1 MIKDNQN
8 ATPGTA
14 PDQTAGAKG
23 AVLVIGGGIAGIQA
37 ALDLAEAGQK
47 VYLVESSPAIGGNMA
62 RLDKT
67 FPTNDCS
74 MCILSP
80 KIVECGRHLNIELIT
95 LGELRSLEGTA
106 GRFLARVL
114 RRARYVDPGKCTGCG
129 VCLEQCPVRYVPRF
143 RRRVPEPQLS
153 PEQSA
158 RVERLIARHG
168 RTQTALM
175 RVLQELNA
183 ELRYLPEN
191 VVRYLARAYGV
202 PTSLLYRI
210 GTFYTAFSFTPR
222 GRHLI
227 SVCTGTACHIKGAG
241 RLLDELRREL
251 QIDVGGTTTDQRFS
265 LESVRCLGCCSLA
278 PVVKINDRVYGEVRP
293 ADLPKILKDYRLEA
307 AGAGC
312 QAAGEGVGCG

>member
-183 ELRYLPEN
+183 EQRKLRAVYSAGL
-191 VVRYLARAYGV
+191 RAYALFQKGMIADSQLR
-202 PTSLLYRI
+202 TICGEIQQLDTDIRKYQGMAKNFAKRLRI
-210 GTFYTAFSFTPR
+210 R
-222 GRHLI
+222 
-227 SVCTGTACHIKGAG
+227 
-241 RLLDELRREL
+241 
-251 QIDVGGTTTDQRFS
+251 
-265 LESVRCLGCCSLA
+265 
-278 PVVKINDRVYGEVRP
+278 
-293 ADLPKILKDYRLEA
+293 
-307 AGAGC
+307 
-312 QAAGEGVGCG
+312 